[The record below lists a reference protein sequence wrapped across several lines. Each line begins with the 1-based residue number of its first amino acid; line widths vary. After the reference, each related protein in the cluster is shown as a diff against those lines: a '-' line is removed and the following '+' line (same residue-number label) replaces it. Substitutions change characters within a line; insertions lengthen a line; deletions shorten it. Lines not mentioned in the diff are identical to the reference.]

1 MVISQTEKNMKK
13 QYIKP
18 DVVVLE
24 LKSSG
29 IICTSLYESLDS
41 NVADDGLVFPQS
53 DEGFDIDIRGT
64 QGRILIGNGYLNVFK
79 SAPSTLY
86 TGFKSLSPDSAVKMP
101 QQTLYFS
108 NMVQNAVDFLDG
120 KASLKSTLQNGID
133 ALSILEEIKNMIS

>member
-41 NVADDGLVFPQS
+41 NLIDDELAIPQS
-53 DEGFDIDIRGT
+53 DEDLDIYIR
-64 QGRILIGNGYLNVFK
+64 
-79 SAPSTLY
+79 
-86 TGFKSLSPDSAVKMP
+86 
-101 QQTLYFS
+101 
-108 NMVQNAVDFLDG
+108 
-120 KASLKSTLQNGID
+120 
-133 ALSILEEIKNMIS
+133 